1 MRNRLLAGL
10 VLASL
15 GVQAA
20 SSTVARAET
29 APDAPPVLVQAEPEK
44 KTPELPP
51 TKVPGDVTPTAP
63 VEPAPAPPAPPPTP
77 GPFGAG
83 GVFSGNVVGPFLP
96 DVQGTQINAGKR
108 TDNIDLRDRPPI
120 ANNNLRQLFIT
131 VPGLNISEE
140 SSPLFSVGYRGLE
153 PHRGQF
159 TQILKDGIP
168 IHADQFGYPE
178 AYYIPPFQTVDRVE
192 FIRGGAS
199 LLYGPQ
205 PGGALNFI
213 TKMPVTDRCFS
224 LYGENMFGSFG
235 FFSTYEAVSGTNG
248 NLGYYVYAHHR
259 QTDGFRDANGG
270 YNLDYGGGKFVLD
283 INDHSRIIFGF
294 DLYSEGHGEPGGL
307 TLAAFNANPNTTT
320 RFFDHFQLR
329 RYAAQAIYQN
339 AIDEDTLLEIRAWG
353 VDYSRFSRRQAG
365 GGFGGTPAV
374 TAQANFEQQTFNTF
388 GFEPRIR
395 RDYNFLALDEPHTFT
410 AGIQYY
416 HTTSPRTDASNPS
429 PNLNPTADAGA
440 RLDNQSV
447 RKVDYLPF
455 FAENLFRFGRLYVVP
470 GIRVENFWQGVEEN
484 VNRNKTNAGVPLD
497 DEHVTD
503 NIVLLGLGLVWNFNE
518 ERTVQAYANI
528 SQSYRPIIFTQAVV
542 ANPNTVVAGNLQ
554 AGENWQAEVGFRGRP
569 NPWFYW
575 DTALFHME
583 FINQIGSV
591 TRGGVGFIENVGD
604 SIHRGWEASIG
615 ADLSAM
621 SDAGFDTDIVS
632 RFGSLGIFFNTTILD
647 AHFFAGPNEGK
658 RTQYAPYYLHR
669 GGITY
674 AFLRGQSD
682 ANVGYAPG
690 AYGGQE
696 LLRIWFTGTFVGDQF
711 ANDNNTE
718 QFYIPSYKV
727 WDLTAEAA
735 IYKDCLKVFGGVYNI
750 FDEQYFSRIRND
762 GIDPATPRNYYAGLK
777 LYW

>member
-1 MRNRLLAGL
+1 MRAFVVAAFCLGLLLTAGL
-10 VLASL
+10 TSRAVA
-15 GVQAA
+15 QADGEKA
-20 SSTVARAET
+20 PEK
-29 APDAPPVLVQAEPEK
+29 APDKLPTLPEAKVEGQQPAPEP
-44 KTPELPP
+44 TPE
-51 TKVPGDVTPTAP
+51 PTA
-63 VEPAPAPPAPPPTP
+63 ERNP
-77 GPFGAG
+77 GPFGPG
-83 GVFSGNVVGPFLP
+83 GVFSGNVTGPFLP
-96 DVQGTQINAGKR
+96 DVEGTQINAGKR
-108 TDNIDLRDRPPI
+108 TDNISLRDRPPI
-120 ANNNLRQLFIT
+120 ANNNLRQLLIT
-131 VPGLNISEE
+131 VPGLNVSEE

-178 AYYIPPFQTVDRVE
+178 AYYIPAFQTIDRVE

-213 TKMPVTDRCFS
+213 TKMPVTDRGFS
-224 LYGENMFGSFG
+224 LYAENMFGSFG

-259 QTDGFRDANGG
+259 EADGFRIANGG
-270 YNLDYGGGKFVLD
+270 YDLNYGGGKFVVD

-307 TLAAFNANPNTTT
+307 TLAAFNANPTTTT

-339 AIDEDTLLEIRAWG
+339 AIDEDTMLEIRAWG
-353 VDYSRFSRRQAG
+353 VDYSRYSRRAAG
-365 GGFGGTPAV
+365 GGFGGAPAL
-374 TAQANFEQQTFNTF
+374 TAQANYEQQDFATF
-388 GFEPRIR
+388 GFEPRFR
-395 RDYNFLALDEPHTFT
+395 KDYDFLALDEPHTFT

-416 HTTSPRTDASNPS
+416 HTNSPRTDTANPS
-429 PNLNPTADAGA
+429 PNLNPTADAG
-440 RLDNQSV
+440 RILNNQSV

-470 GIRVENFWQGVEEN
+470 GVRVENFWQGVEEN
-484 VNRNKTNAGVPLD
+484 VNLAKTAAGVPLA

-503 NIVLLGLGLVWNFNE
+503 NGVLLGLGRVWTFNE
-518 ERTVQAYANI
+518 DRTVQAYSNI

-542 ANPNTVVAGNLQ
+542 AAPNQVVAGNLQ

-569 NPWFYW
+569 NSWLYW

-583 FINQIGSV
+583 FLDQIGTV
-591 TRGGVGFIENVGD
+591 ARGGVTFVENVGD
-604 SIHRGWEASIG
+604 SIHRGWEASTG
-615 ADLSAM
+615 CDLSAL
-621 SDAGFDTDIVS
+621 SDSAFDTDIVS
-632 RFGSLGIFFNTTILD
+632 RFGSLGMFFNTTVLD
-647 AHFFAGPNEGK
+647 ARFFAGPNVGK

-669 GGITY
+669 GGVTY
-674 AFLRGQSD
+674 AYLRGQSD
-682 ANVGYAPG
+682 ATVGYAPG

-696 LLRIWFTGTFVGDQF
+696 VLRVWFTGTFVGDQF
-711 ANDNNTE
+711 ANDNNTQ

-735 IYKDCLKVFGGVYNI
+735 LYKDCLKVFGGVYNI
-750 FDEQYFSRIRND
+750 FDEKYFSRIRAD